1 MYSSTVPPVFLEA
14 DDARDDGLEPPMA
27 GMALEA
33 ARAIILL
40 PSPARAGP

>member
-1 MYSSTVPPVFLEA
+1 MVPPVRPEA
-14 DDARDDGLEPPMA
+14 EEARDDGLEPPMA

-33 ARAIILL
+33 ALADIRL